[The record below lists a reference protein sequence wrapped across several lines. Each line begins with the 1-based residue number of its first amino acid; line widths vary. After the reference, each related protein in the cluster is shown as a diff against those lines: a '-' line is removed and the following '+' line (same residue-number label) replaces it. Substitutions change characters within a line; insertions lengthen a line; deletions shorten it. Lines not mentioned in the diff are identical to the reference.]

1 MFRNNKN
8 KPNGASANGKLN
20 EDGSLIKLHAVHK
33 VYETPAGKFTALNGV
48 DLRIVR
54 GEFVSIIGKSGSG
67 KTTLINMLTGI
78 DRPTK
83 GEIFIGGT
91 PVHRLDESQTAT
103 WRGTHMGV
111 VFQFFQLLPALTIL
125 ENVRLPMDFCNIY
138 APQEG
143 NSYAGCGWLP
153 ETWHDLDA
161 VSKGLRYLALH
172 PQDSVHYGH
181 PKGFEPLRQQLTRQ
195 LAELE
200 IQAPPEQI
208 LLTLGASQGI
218 DLVVRHLT
226 RPGDTVLVDDPG
238 YSNLLSALRLRGLR
252 LVGVPVTPT
261 GPDAAALEALLAHH
275 QPRLYL
281 TNTQLQNPT
290 GASYSA
296 ATAFKVLR
304 LAERHDFLVVEDNVS
319 ADLVPGRAITL
330 AGADQLRRVIYVGSF
345 SKSIAPGL
353 RVGFVAAEPGL
364 LEELVY
370 HKLVSGMSTPIMN
383 EHLVHSI
390 SLEGHVRKHLEQLR
404 NRLAKAQ
411 ERTSRRLENAQFKLF
426 FEPGAGLFLWAR
438 PLDPEVDVMALSQ
451 LALANGILLA
461 PGHLFSP
468 GQSPSPWLRFNVA
481 YCDND
486 RLFRFME
493 TAVKSHTI
501 RA

>member
-1 MFRNNKN
+1 MI
-8 KPNGASANGKLN
+8 PLDASSSEPLVAQIVNGITRCILTRQWRPGTRTQSIREFARQHGVSTSTVVEAYDRLV
-20 EDGSLIKLHAVHK
+20 A
-33 VYETPAGKFTALNGV
+33 AGLLTARRGAGFFVVESGRV
-48 DLRIVR
+48 D
-54 GEFVSIIGKSGSG
+54 
-67 KTTLINMLTGI
+67 
-78 DRPTK
+78 P
-83 GEIFIGGT
+83 
-91 PVHRLDESQTAT
+91 HRLAAPASLDEAAINGD
-103 WRGTHMGV
+103 W
-111 VFQFFQLLPALTIL
+111 LL
-125 ENVRLPMDFCNIY
+125 RNIY
-138 APQEG
+138 EQREG
-143 NSYAGCGWLP
+143 NIYAGCGWLP